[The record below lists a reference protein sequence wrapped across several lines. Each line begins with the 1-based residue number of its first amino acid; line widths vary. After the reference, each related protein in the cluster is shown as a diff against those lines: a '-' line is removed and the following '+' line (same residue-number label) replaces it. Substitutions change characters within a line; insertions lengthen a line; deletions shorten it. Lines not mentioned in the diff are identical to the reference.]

1 MDTLVLALK
10 RRGYKAENEG
20 LCLKLREADQNS
32 VSDILFDLSG
42 GAFPTETELAGE
54 ILNKV
59 QEKWD
64 WLLTDDLLSRNYA
77 SHNLDIEGAK
87 RYFSELVSQG
97 TFKFYK

>member
-1 MDTLVLALK
+1 M
-10 RRGYKAENEG
+10 
-20 LCLKLREADQNS
+20 CLKLREADRDS
-32 VSDILFDLSG
+32 VSDILFDLSE

-64 WLLTDDLLSRNYA
+64 WLLTDGLLNRNYA
-77 SHNLDIEGAK
+77 SHNLDIPGAK

-97 TFKFYK
+97 TFKAYK